1 MKKISLILTSI
12 LLISALAACNSNSS
26 TTNQPATTPT
36 TENTGT
42 GNPSATNPE
51 ATTPTEGSTST
62 DPASTE
68 SASAQNAK
76 IVANKKVVASMYQ
89 DVLNGHQT
97 DKIDMYLADDY
108 KEHDPM
114 IATGKE
120 AFKTY
125 IASFIKANPDYK
137 VNVKGMIGQN
147 DLVAVMNYPMA
158 NPDDPG
164 QAAVDIFRVTDG
176 KIVEHWNTV
185 QPVTGASSMIQNLLP
200 SASTSADVAAT
211 DKAVVASNA
220 QFVSNFFNSF
230 FVEHNTDAASG
241 VVSES
246 LVQHNVKMKDGIEP
260 LVNNYLAQ
268 FRANPDSTATVVNMV
283 AEGDLV
289 LIQSQMKKNAD
300 DAGQS
305 VVQIFRVENNEI
317 AEMWMLSQDVPA
329 KTVNENGMF

>member
-1 MKKISLILTSI
+1 MKKISLLLTSI
-12 LLISALAACNSNSS
+12 LLMSALTACTSNSS
-26 TTNQPATTPT
+26 TTEPATTPT
-36 TENTGT
+36 TSENTGNT
-42 GNPSATNPE
+42 DATTNPE
-51 ATTPTEGSTST
+51 ATPPTDGATST
-62 DPASTE
+62 DTTSTE

-76 IVANKKVVASMYQ
+76 IVANKKIVTGLYQ
-89 DVLNGHQT
+89 DVFNGHKT
-97 DKIDMYLADDY
+97 DQIDTYLADDY
-108 KEHDPM
+108 KEHDPLV
-114 IATGKE
+114 ATGKE

-125 IASFIKANPDYK
+125 LTSYIQKNPDYN

-147 DLVAVMNYPMA
+147 DLVAVMNYPMT
-158 NPDDPG
+158 NQDDPG
-164 QAAVDIFRVTDG
+164 QAAVDIFRIADG
-176 KIVEHWNTV
+176 KIAEHWNTV
-185 QPVTGASSMIQNLLP
+185 QPVTGAASMIQNLLP
-200 SASTSADVAAT
+200 NASTSADVAAT

-220 QFVSNFFNSF
+220 SFVSNFFNSF
-230 FVEHNTDAASG
+230 FVDHNTDAASG

-268 FRANPDSTATVVNMV
+268 FRANPDSTATVVNMI

-289 LIQSQMKKNAD
+289 LIQSQMKQNAD
-300 DAGQS
+300 NAGQS